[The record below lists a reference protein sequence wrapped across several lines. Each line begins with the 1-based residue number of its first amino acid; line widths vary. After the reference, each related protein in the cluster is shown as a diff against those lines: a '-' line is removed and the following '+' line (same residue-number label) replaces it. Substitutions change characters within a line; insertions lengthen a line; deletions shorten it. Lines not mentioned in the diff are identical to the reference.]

1 MGWLGRFLEQ
11 VGWQDK
17 VLGGLRILVV
27 LAIAFI
33 AKVALRRL
41 LNSLEKRLV
50 SRKVIEGETQSEA
63 AKRAETIMKLVR
75 QAANITLFSITSLIL
90 LDQLGVDIGPV
101 LASAG
106 VIGVAIGFGAQSL
119 VKDVISGLFMLLE
132 NQIRVNDAVVINGT
146 PGFVEQV
153 NFRTLVLRDLGGVVH
168 VFPNGQISTLSNRSH
183 EWSAYLFDIGVA
195 YKEDTDHV
203 IEVMERVGA
212 EMYQEECWRKLM
224 LGDLEIFGVDS
235 FGDSGVTIK
244 GRLRTKPVRQWDV
257 GRQFLRRVKQA
268 FDAEGIEIPFPHRTL
283 YFGEA
288 SRPFE
293 FIGAEEEAEELAT
306 N

>member
-1 MGWLGRFLEQ
+1 
-11 VGWQDK
+11 
-17 VLGGLRILVV
+17 
-27 LAIAFI
+27 
-33 AKVALRRL
+33 
-41 LNSLEKRLV
+41 
-50 SRKVIEGETQSEA
+50 
-63 AKRAETIMKLVR
+63 VR
-75 QAANITLFSITSLIL
+75 QATGIFLYSITGLIL

-146 PGFVEQV
+146 SGFVEQV

-168 VFPNGQISTLSNRSH
+168 VFPNGEINTLSNRTH
-183 EWSAYLFDIGVA
+183 DWSAYLFDIGVA
-195 YKEDTDHV
+195 YKEDTDRV
-203 IEVMERVGA
+203 VEVLKRVGS
-212 EMYQEECWRKLM
+212 EMYQEEYWQQLM
-224 LGDLEIFGVDS
+224 LGELEIFGVDS
-235 FGDSGVTIK
+235 FGDSAVTIK
-244 GRLRTKPVRQWDV
+244 GRLRTKPIRQWEV

-283 YFGEA
+283 YFGQA

-293 FIGAEEEAEELAT
+293 FARTDMTPEETAVR
-306 N
+306 